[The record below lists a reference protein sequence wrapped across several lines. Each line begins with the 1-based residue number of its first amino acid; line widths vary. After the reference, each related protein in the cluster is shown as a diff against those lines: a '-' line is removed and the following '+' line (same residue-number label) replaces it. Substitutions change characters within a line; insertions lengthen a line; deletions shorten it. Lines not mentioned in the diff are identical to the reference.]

1 MKAFQGF
8 FPHVRPQVSSGS
20 DSKIA
25 GLSRRH
31 AVRLVESSN
40 WLLQVGANLHAGGP
54 GVDRAA
60 ASETKTRI
68 VGLALPVKARGK
80 LGRTGVRQAQEMS
93 NALGQ
98 FDPDDV
104 HFRMRQYH

>member
-1 MKAFQGF
+1 M
-8 FPHVRPQVSSGS
+8 
-20 DSKIA
+20 
-25 GLSRRH
+25 
-31 AVRLVESSN
+31 RLVESSN

-60 ASETKTRI
+60 ASETKTRMI

-80 LGRTGVRQAQEMS
+80 LGRAVDWQAQETS
-93 NALGQ
+93 NALRQ

-104 HFRMRQYH
+104 HFRMRQYRNTINLARPVTVTR